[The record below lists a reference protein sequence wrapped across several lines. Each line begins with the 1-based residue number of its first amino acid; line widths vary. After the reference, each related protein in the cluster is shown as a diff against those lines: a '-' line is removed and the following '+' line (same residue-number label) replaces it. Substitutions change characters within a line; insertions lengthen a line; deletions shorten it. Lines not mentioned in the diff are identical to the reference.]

1 MIKILNQLLDIKI
14 YKTKILSKSKILKM
28 KQIQLYIFSINLEN
42 IKKIN

>member
-28 KQIQLYIFSINLEN
+28 KQIQLYIFSTNLEN
-42 IKKIN
+42 IIKIN

>member
-14 YKTKILSKSKILKM
+14 YKTKILSKSKILRM

>member
-14 YKTKILSKSKILKM
+14 YKTKILSRSKILKM
-28 KQIQLYIFSINLEN
+28 KQIQLYIFSTNLEN